1 MASKEEDVTIVNKE
15 NKMITVQVKTPK
27 EKQSVEIEENANVK
41 KFKEAISV
49 KFNNAPIENLCLIFA
64 GKILKDA
71 ENLGSHNIKDG
82 MTIHLVIK
90 QAAAAPSSGSS
101 AAASTAAPTAG
112 STTSSTTTA
121 APAPP
126 PDVSQSPFGLGG
138 FGGIPGYGNLGMG
151 SANFMEMQQRMQR
164 ELMSNPDM
172 LRQVLDNPVTQS
184 LMSNPDVI
192 RQMLESNP
200 QMQEVMD
207 RNPEIR
213 QMLNNPEVLRQMME
227 IARNPSRLQE
237 MTRTMDRQMQNLEAM
252 PGGMNILQRMYRDVQ
267 EPVLNAMGGPNPFQ
281 DLRGNSETP
290 SEVPSTETNQPA
302 PNPWAAGGQQ
312 QSTPAAAPT
321 SGAGAPLGGQLG
333 QGSGMFTSP
342 GMQSLM
348 GQMRDNPTL
357 MSQMM
362 SAPYMQSMF
371 STLASNPEQASQML
385 ANNPMFAGNPQ
396 LQQQVSAM
404 MPQMLQQMQN
414 PAIQQLMGNPEA
426 LAAIMQIQQGMERLR
441 TTAPEVFQTMG
452 FPSLPPN
459 LVPQAAPAAA
469 TTPAAP
475 APTPA
480 ATASNPTSPAGTADQ
495 QQQQQPAAPQLPG
508 LGGMQDPVFS
518 QLMSQMLGQMRAG
531 NADQPPEERFASQL
545 DQLANMGF
553 VDRQANIQA
562 LIATMGDVNAAVERL
577 LSGTVQG
584 QSLS

>member
-1 MASKEEDVTIVNKE
+1 MADNKEGEVTIVKE
-15 NKMITVQVKTPK
+15 ASKITVQVKTPK
-27 EKQSVEIEENANVK
+27 EKQSVEIEENVTVR

-64 GKILKDA
+64 GKILKDT
-71 ENLGSHNIKDG
+71 ENLSSHNIKDG

-90 QAAAAPSSGSS
+90 QGGPTSS
-101 AAASTAAPTAG
+101 AAG
-112 STTSSTTTA
+112 SSSASSTTTSA
-121 APAPP
+121 AGSTPSATTTSSSSTSSAPP
-126 PDVSQSPFGLGG
+126 PPNVGQSPFGLGG
-138 FGGIPGYGNLGMG
+138 FGGIAGMGNLGMG

-164 ELMSNPDM
+164 ELVQNPDM
-172 LRQVLDNPVTQS
+172 LRQVLDNPLTQS

-281 DLRGNSETP
+281 DLQAANSP
-290 SEVPSTETNQPA
+290 SQVPSTETADPA
-302 PNPWAAGGQQ
+302 PNPWAGGQPGGQ
-312 QSTPAAAPT
+312 PGQSAPAQPQPPT
-321 SGAGAPLGGQLG
+321 SGAGAQLGGQLG
-333 QGSGMFTSP
+333 QGGGLFTSP

-371 STLASNPEQASQML
+371 STLSSNPDQASAML
-385 ANNPMFAGNPQ
+385 ANNPLFAGNPA
-396 LQQQVSAM
+396 LQQQMATM

-414 PAIQQLMGNPEA
+414 PSVQQLMGNPEA
-426 LAAIMQIQQGMERLR
+426 LQAIMQIQQGMERLR
-441 TTAPEVFQTMG
+441 TAAPEVFQSLG
-452 FPSLPPN
+452 LPSLPPN
-459 LVPQAAPAAA
+459 LVPTGAPVGGVDGSPAPAQ
-469 TTPAAP
+469 PAP
-475 APTPA
+475 AG
-480 ATASNPTSPAGTADQ
+480 PAGNEQAFNQ
-495 QQQQQPAAPQLPG
+495 FMG
-508 LGGMQDPVFS
+508 
-518 QLMSQMLGQMRAG
+518 QMMGQMRAG
-531 NADQPPEERFASQL
+531 NPDQPPEERFASQL
-545 DQLANMGF
+545 DQLASMGF

-562 LIATMGDVNAAVERL
+562 LISTMGDVNAAVERL
-577 LSGTVQG
+577 LSTNVQG
-584 QSLS
+584 QRLS

>member
-1 MASKEEDVTIVNKE
+1 MADNKEDDVTIVKE
-15 NKMITVQVKTPK
+15 TSKITVQVKTPK
-27 EKQSVEIEENANVK
+27 EKQSVEIEENVTVR
-41 KFKEAISV
+41 KFKEAISS

-64 GKILKDA
+64 GKILKDS
-71 ENLGSHNIKDG
+71 ENLSSHNIKDG

-90 QAAAAPSSGSS
+90 QGG
-101 AAASTAAPTAG
+101 AASTASGSSGASASAATTTTAAG
-112 STTSSTTTA
+112 SSPSSTTTSSS
-121 APAPP
+121 APNSAPP
-126 PDVSQSPFGLGG
+126 PPNVGQSPFGLGG
-138 FGGIPGYGNLGMG
+138 FGGIAGMGNLGMG

-164 ELMSNPDM
+164 ELVQNPDM
-172 LRQVLDNPVTQS
+172 LRQVLDNPLTQS

-281 DLRGNSETP
+281 DLQAANSP
-290 SEVPSTETNQPA
+290 SQVPSTETADPA
-302 PNPWAAGGQQ
+302 PNPWAAGQAGGEAGGQ
-312 QSTPAAAPT
+312 TGPAAPPT

-333 QGSGMFTSP
+333 QGAGLFTSP

-371 STLASNPEQASQML
+371 STLASNPDQASAML
-385 ANNPMFAGNPQ
+385 ANNPLFAGNPA
-396 LQQQVSAM
+396 LQQQMASM

-414 PAIQQLMGNPEA
+414 PSVQQLMGNPEA
-426 LAAIMQIQQGMERLR
+426 LQAIMQIQQGMERLR
-441 TTAPEVFQTMG
+441 TAAPDVFQSLGLPT
-452 FPSLPPN
+452 LPPN
-459 LVPQAAPAAA
+459 LVPPVPSPPQPS
-469 TTPAAP
+469 PAAP
-475 APTPA
+475 AG
-480 ATASNPTSPAGTADQ
+480 NEQ
-495 QQQQQPAAPQLPG
+495 
-508 LGGMQDPVFS
+508 VFN
-518 QLMSQMLGQMRAG
+518 QFMSQMMGQMRAG
-531 NADQPPEERFASQL
+531 NPDQPPEERFASQL
-545 DQLANMGF
+545 DQLASMGF

-577 LSGTVQG
+577 LSTNVQG
-584 QSLS
+584 QRLS